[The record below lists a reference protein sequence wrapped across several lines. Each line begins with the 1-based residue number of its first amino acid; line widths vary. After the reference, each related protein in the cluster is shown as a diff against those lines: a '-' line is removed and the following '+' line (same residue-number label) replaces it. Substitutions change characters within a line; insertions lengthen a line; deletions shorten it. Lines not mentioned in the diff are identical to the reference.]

1 LGLGRRLRATGEAT
15 EHVEEGLSSPVDET
29 TTVLEADPAVE
40 VKELPA
46 RSEEEA
52 PSVAVKE
59 ILEDDDDEHDFE
71 VIYRV
76 RVSSRDSFKARGRKR
91 VVRIIRVPVLGILDA
106 KRARRGC
113 VTNHGSKNGKRAL
126 QHVSTMA
133 TQKAVV
139 SCSGRIAKRLA
150 ELALLEL
157 ASRGSEFLG
166 LAEQLWA
173 SGVVWNRKR
182 IVKTRAGRRRSC
194 RTSRG

>member
-106 KRARRGC
+106 KRARRGR

-133 TQKAVV
+133 TRKVVV
-139 SCSGRIAKRLA
+139 SCSGRIAKR
-150 ELALLEL
+150 LLEL

-182 IVKTRAGRRRSC
+182 IVKIRAGRRRSR